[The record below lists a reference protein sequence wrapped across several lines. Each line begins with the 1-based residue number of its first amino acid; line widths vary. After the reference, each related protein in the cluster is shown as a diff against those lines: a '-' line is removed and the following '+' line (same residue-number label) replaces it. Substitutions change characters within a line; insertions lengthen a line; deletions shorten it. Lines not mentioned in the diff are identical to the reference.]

1 MVLPLFL
8 GPQTKVTGGE
18 EAVEA
23 TVFAAS
29 DHSCGII
36 MFIIDD
42 GSSTEL
48 PIVNYKCVYV
58 LCICV
63 CVCIE
68 LKKMNWCEGVLGF
81 TVIL

>member
-36 MFIIDD
+36 MFAIDD
-42 GSSTEL
+42 VSSTEL
-48 PIVNYKCVYV
+48 PITNEKYMYLSVCMYKQSA
-58 LCICV
+58 
-63 CVCIE
+63 
-68 LKKMNWCEGVLGF
+68 
-81 TVIL
+81 